1 MMKDRVRLLWLPVTA
16 WMLTQAGLA
25 QAHDADRPTVASNV
39 ETFAVPPKTAQV
51 WSITSE
57 SGRHGTM
64 SRWTTEDGVLWSRK
78 SFLVRGLKTEMQQET
93 RFDADGSI
101 RMLRIRGSTPYGTA
115 DEDFTMSAA
124 GYSFK
129 TAVDHGSGKAGTALH
144 YHPLNETI
152 DSYIALSDA
161 LMKAPGNRLR
171 IVPSGEARMSRLTAL
186 QISSGGE
193 TKQLT
198 AYAVDG
204 LGVSPLVIWVEG
216 KTFFGTIG
224 LYQILP
230 DGWEGV
236 GQALGIA
243 QAEALASRNAE
254 LVTRLAPRMAKPLA
268 FTNVRIFDAD
278 NGVFRDGMTVTV
290 ENGKIVQVG
299 TSREITPP
307 HASLVIDGR
316 GKTLM
321 PGLWDSHQ
329 HLFNDESGLLLLS
342 QGIVN
347 IRDAGNQI
355 DELLARRQRI
365 RDGKLLGP
373 RIVASML
380 IDGKS
385 PLAAQVGMNVETVA
399 EAQQAVQRAK
409 TLGFEGIKLYGSLDK
424 SLVRPMVEEAHR
436 LGIRVHGH
444 IPHGMRP
451 SEAVAAGYDELNHIN
466 FVMMEAMPDSV
477 VERSNTNARFYGPA
491 LYGPK
496 VRFDTPPMK
505 TLLDTLS
512 QKQIVVDPDIS
523 LYETSFVPDQG
534 ELAISYHPF
543 SKMLPTAMRR
553 TLSSISFA
561 PTAEVDRKTMRQG
574 YQRLFDLTAE
584 LFRRNIPVVAGTDGN
599 GLELVREI
607 ELYHAAGVSPER
619 AIQAATIVP
628 AKAFGLGETTGSIKV
643 GKDADIFLVS
653 GDPRANL
660 GALRNVEY
668 VVRDGRLMRADALR
682 QAAGFH
688 DAGGR

>member
-1 MMKDRVRLLWLPVTA
+1 MKDRAKLLWLPVTA
-16 WMLTQAGLA
+16 CLLTYSGLA
-25 QAHDADRPTVASNV
+25 QAHDTVRPAVAGSV
-39 ETFAVPPKTAQV
+39 DGLVAPPTTAQL
-51 WSITSE
+51 WGITSA

-64 SRWTTEDGVLWSRK
+64 SRWTTPDGVIWSRK
-78 SFLVRGLKTEMQQET
+78 SFLVRGLKTEIQQET
-93 RFDADGSI
+93 HFNADGSI
-101 RMLRIRGSTPYGTA
+101 RTLRIRGATPYGTA

-129 TAVDHGSGKAGTALH
+129 TAVDRGSGKAEPLLH

-152 DSYIALSDA
+152 DSYVALTDA
-161 LMKAPGNRLR
+161 LMKAPGNRLK
-171 IVPSGEARMSRLTAL
+171 IVPSGEARMSRIAQL
-186 QISSGGE
+186 QVSNRGE

-198 AYAVDG
+198 AYAIDG
-204 LGVSPLVIWVEG
+204 LGVSPLIIWAEG
-216 KTFFGTIG
+216 ETFFGTIG

-236 GQALGIA
+236 GPRLAIA

-254 LVTRLAPRMAKPLA
+254 LVARLGPLMTQPLA

-290 ENGKIVQVG
+290 ENGKITQVG
-299 TSREITPP
+299 KAREIAP
-307 HASLVIDGR
+307 ASASRVIDGR

-321 PGLWDSHQ
+321 PGLWDVHQ
-329 HLFNDESGLLLLS
+329 HLFTDESGLLLLS

-355 DELLARRQRI
+355 EELLERRQRI
-365 RDGKLLGP
+365 VDGKLLGP

-385 PLAAQVGMNVETVA
+385 PLAAQVGETVQTEA
-399 EAQQAVQRAK
+399 EARQAVKRAK

-424 SLVRPMVEEAHR
+424 SLVAPMVDEARR
-436 LGIRVHGH
+436 LGIHVHGH

-451 SEAVAAGYDELNHIN
+451 GEAIAAGYNELNHIN
-466 FVMMEAMPDSV
+466 FLMMEAMPDSV
-477 VERSNTNARFYGPA
+477 VERSNTSARFYGPA

-496 VRFDTPPMK
+496 VRFDAPPMK
-505 TLLDTLS
+505 ALLDTLS

-523 LYETSFVPDQG
+523 LYEGSFVPDQG
-534 ELAISYHPF
+534 QLGVSYLPF
-543 SKMLPTAMRR
+543 SKMMPTAMRR
-553 TLSSISFA
+553 MLSSISFA
-561 PTAEVDRKTMRQG
+561 PTAEVDRKTMRLG
-574 YQRLFDLTAE
+574 YRRLFELTAE
-584 LFRRNIPVVAGTDGN
+584 LFRRNIPVMAGTDGN
-599 GLELVREI
+599 GLELVREL

-628 AKAFGLGETTGSIKV
+628 AKAFGLGDTTGSIKV
-643 GKDADIFLVS
+643 GKDADLFLVS

-668 VVRDGRLMRADALR
+668 VVRDGRLMRANELL

-688 DAGGR
+688 DVAQR